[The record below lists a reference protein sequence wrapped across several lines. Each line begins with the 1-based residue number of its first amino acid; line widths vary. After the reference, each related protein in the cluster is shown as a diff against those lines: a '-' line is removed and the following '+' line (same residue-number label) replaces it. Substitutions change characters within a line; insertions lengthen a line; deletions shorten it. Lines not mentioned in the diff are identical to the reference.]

1 MVVGSTDFKSYY
13 PRLPVQRAAHVVN
26 EMIQGSDV
34 KILTDDRELG
44 LFLAS
49 TMKREE
55 VVALGLGE
63 VVQERLHSAGA
74 APGITSREILHRGPA
89 CPSKWKEQARMP
101 TEEERRRMLGLAV
114 EISIN
119 LCMEHH
125 YYIYD
130 GKVK

>member
-13 PRLPVQRAAHVVN
+13 PKLPVHRAAKMVN
-26 EMIQGSDV
+26 EMIQGSVV
-34 KILTDDRELG
+34 KIMTDDRELG

-89 CPSKWKEQARMP
+89 CPSKWKE
-101 TEEERRRMLGLAV
+101 
-114 EISIN
+114 
-119 LCMEHH
+119 
-125 YYIYD
+125 
-130 GKVK
+130 